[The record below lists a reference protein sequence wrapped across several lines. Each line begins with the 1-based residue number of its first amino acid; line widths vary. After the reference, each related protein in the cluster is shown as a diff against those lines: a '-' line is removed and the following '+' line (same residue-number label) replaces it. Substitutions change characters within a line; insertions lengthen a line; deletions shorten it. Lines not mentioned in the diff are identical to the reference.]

1 MMGRGCL
8 PQPSLP
14 AWPGCVCGLG
24 GGEQCRGASTIP
36 RPGSPPPQFA
46 RCGRSETCRIP
57 RLPPEEAGGWVGGWG
72 GSKLPSSERKPR
84 SCEAPNGEVR
94 KSGRPPLPRP
104 PPTLAAPLSSRPQPP
119 VPGQSLP
126 YLPQQRRPRRR
137 RLDPA
142 SCKSPGAPRVAGGQA
157 GRPTR
162 GGGAPPAAAAPGPL
176 QAKPDAPRGAPAGSR
191 RPPPLP
197 PPAGAP
203 QAPGGP
209 DARAAGDAG
218 RAGPGPARTR
228 RGRLCSRLA
237 GSALAPPGPP
247 PTPRPPPPPAP
258 AAPSPAAAAPLLS
271 PAPLFS
277 PFFPFLRGGASR
289 AEPGAGRRGEEEEE
303 AEDGEKEEERGE
315 LLPPTRL
322 PALPNLSLSE
332 TGSRIGS
339 QRLHYGLHQ
348 AL

>member
-1 MMGRGCL
+1 MGRGCL

-162 GGGAPPAAAAPGPL
+162 GGGGSSCRRRPRPAPGQAGRTPGCPSRLTQAPSPPPACWSPPGAGGSGCPGCRRCGARGPGPGQDAARPPVLPARRLRARSAGAAANAAPAAAACARRSLSGRRRSAPL
-176 QAKPDAPRGAPAGSR
+176 ACPALLAFF
-191 RPPPLP
+191 PLP
-197 PPAGAP
+197 EGGGEPSRAGGGAARGGGGGGRGRGEGGGERRAASPHRAAGAP
-203 QAPGGP
+203 Q
-209 DARAAGDAG
+209 
-218 RAGPGPARTR
+218 
-228 RGRLCSRLA
+228 SLA
-237 GSALAPPGPP
+237 L
-247 PTPRPPPPPAP
+247 
-258 AAPSPAAAAPLLS
+258 
-271 PAPLFS
+271 
-277 PFFPFLRGGASR
+277 
-289 AEPGAGRRGEEEEE
+289 
-303 AEDGEKEEERGE
+303 
-315 LLPPTRL
+315 
-322 PALPNLSLSE
+322 
-332 TGSRIGS
+332 
-339 QRLHYGLHQ
+339 
-348 AL
+348 